1 MLWPIRDFIM
11 KKKLICVRVCV
22 ELGKTAPEAHEMLK
36 TSFGDI
42 TMGRTWIFSGFRDS
56 KVEKTAKDRE
66 RGGRSSI
73 VSGDEKLQTVRKIV
87 KEERRKHHFGNH
99 RQVWL
104 LVWNMSG
111 YSKGGLI
118 HVDGSPLTLCLASPP
133 TSKKQQ
139 KFLAA
144 TLFWSPTLLTRQIW
158 PLVISSSFQ
167 E

>member
-1 MLWPIRDFIM
+1 M
-11 KKKLICVRVCV
+11 
-22 ELGKTAPEAHEMLK
+22 AEAHEMLK
-36 TSFGDI
+36 TYFGNI
-42 TMGRTWIFSGFRDS
+42 TMGRTWIFTGFLDS
-56 KVEKTAKDRE
+56 NVDKTAKDRE

-87 KEERRKHHFGNH
+87 KDERRKHHFGNH
-99 RQVWL
+99 RQVWP

-111 YSKGGLI
+111 DSKGGLI

-144 TLFWSPTLLTRQIW
+144 TWFWSPTLLTRQIW
-158 PLVISSSFQ
+158 PLVISSCFQ